1 MTQNIIPFSF
11 KGAEVRTVVMDGAPA
26 FVGKDVCER
35 LGYVNAADAMNKH
48 CKGVAKRY
56 PLQTSGGLQE
66 VRVLSEPDVLRL
78 IVRSKLPEAEEFERW
93 VFEEVLP
100 AIRKTGGYMTASP
113 EETPEEIMLRALTIA
128 KETVDRQKLE
138 LEVANERAKLQAEM
152 LEATQPKAQA
162 LDRIST
168 SDGSYGL
175 QEAAKILQVGPR
187 AFVQWL
193 RTNRWIYKRPGSTNY
208 LGYQDRINAGYLWH
222 KVSTYETANGETRSR
237 DDVKILPK
245 GLTRLA
251 REVPGA
257 SLDPDLSPVPVPGDA
272 AVPFA
277 QAPA

>member
-138 LEVANERAKLQAEM
+138 LEVANERAKLQQAE
-152 LEATQPKAQA
+152 LESVKPKADA
-162 LDRIST
+162 LDRISIA
-168 SDGSYGL
+168 SGEYGL
-175 QEAAKILQVGPR
+175 TETAKIIQIKPGK
-187 AFVQWL
+187 FFDWL
-193 RTNRWIYKRPGSTNY
+193 DANRCRYARGKVK
-208 LGYQDRINAGYLWH
+208 LAYQDKIDAGYFRNRA
-222 KVSTYETANGETRSR
+222 TFYTDANGEQQAGNTIR
-237 DDVKILPK
+237 VTPK
-245 GLTRLA
+245 GLAWLA
-251 REVPGA
+251 RVVPGA
-257 SLDPDLSPVPVPGDA
+257 ELDPA
-272 AVPFA
+272 FKHAVEVAQPPFS
-277 QAPA
+277 QTPA